1 MIITFLLLASLEA
14 NNVVDSV
21 LYHIKAKQP
30 DSCSMRASCS
40 LDPEAKI
47 EVKFSKNNGVDV
59 KSESFVG
66 EITKGALLLTGL
78 GVYNFWKTIETN
90 NIALEEGQQPGYC
103 YLTLI
108 SKDSSLFTDATLKVK
123 KSTWKIEEAKITTL
137 ADKITAKFIY
147 NDRGMPITI
156 DTDTQASKILIKNSY
171 KQISPKIYIPL
182 KTTFISTTS
191 DTPEILVEYSILKI

>member
-1 MIITFLLLASLEA
+1 MILTFLLLASLEA

-21 LYHIKAKQP
+21 LYNIKAKQP

-47 EVKFSKNNGVDV
+47 AIKFSKTNGVDV

-66 EITKGALLLTGL
+66 EIAKGALMLTGF
-78 GVYNFWKTIETN
+78 GAYNFWKTIETN
-90 NIALEEGQQPGYC
+90 NISLEEGQNPGFC
-103 YLTLI
+103 YLTVV
-108 SKDSSLFTDATLKVK
+108 SKDSSLFTNATLKVK
-123 KSTWKIEEAKITTL
+123 KSAWKIEEAKITTL
-137 ADKITAKFIY
+137 SDKITAKFIY
-147 NDRGMPITI
+147 NDRGMPVTI
-156 DTDTQASKILIKNSY
+156 DADAQASKILIKNSY

-191 DTPEILVEYSILKI
+191 DTPEILIEYSQI